1 MEENKRAICQALL
14 VALWNT
20 RAGRDLT
27 DLEYHDNE
35 YTDDAHV
42 DAVFADGRRIRIDV
56 TGDSG
61 IAVIKD
67 IIDHL

>member
-1 MEENKRAICQALL
+1 MEEDKRAICQALL
-14 VALWNT
+14 VTLWNT
-20 RAGRDLT
+20 RQGRDLP
-27 DLEYHDNE
+27 DLEYYDNE
-35 YTDDAHV
+35 FTDDAHV
-42 DAVFADGRRIRIDV
+42 DATFADGRRIRIDV